1 MFTSFLTGLGTG
13 AGLIIAIGSQNAF
26 VLTQGIKKQHH
37 LTVALIC
44 ALCDTILIGAGI
56 AGMGTLIEHSPRL
69 ITIAS
74 VGGSV
79 FLFFYG
85 MKSLIAVIRNSEGL
99 VQQGNPGLKNRKQ
112 AVLTTLALTLL
123 NPHVYLDTVVLLGG
137 ISGTFPG
144 SGRYLFGAG
153 AMVMSYLWF
162 FALTLGAG
170 LAAPLFR
177 KAFTWRILNTVIGIV
192 MWSISYKLFLFSGVQ
207 EYLKQLL

>member
-1 MFTSFLTGLGTG
+1 MFTPFFTGLGTG

-26 VLTQGIKKQHH
+26 VLTQGIKKEHH
-37 LTVALIC
+37 LTVSMVC

-56 AGMGTLIEHSPRL
+56 AGMGTLIEHSPLL
-69 ITIAS
+69 ITVAS
-74 VGGSV
+74 AGGAG

-85 MKSLIAVIRNSEGL
+85 LKSLVAVVKNSEGL
-99 VQQGNPGLKNRKQ
+99 DGQGNTGLTTRKQ

-144 SGRYLFGAG
+144 YGRYLFGAG
-153 AMVMSYLWF
+153 AVVMSYLWF
-162 FALTLGAG
+162 FGLTLGAG

-177 KAFTWRILNTVIGIV
+177 KAITWRILNAVIGIV
-192 MWSISYKLFLFSGVQ
+192 MWSISYRLFIFSGVWG
-207 EYLKQLL
+207 YLLQLY